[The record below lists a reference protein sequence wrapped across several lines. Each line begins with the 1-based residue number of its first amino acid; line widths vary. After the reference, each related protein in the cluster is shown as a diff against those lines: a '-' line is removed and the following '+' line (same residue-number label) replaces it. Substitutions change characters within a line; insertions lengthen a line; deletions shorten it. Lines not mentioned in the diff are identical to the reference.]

1 MQVEDRLVT
10 KSGLPHDKNS
20 NKIIILHTR
29 NGIACISY
37 VGLAYIR
44 TKTMD
49 DWIVE
54 QIVGYSVDSP
64 LGFRSGRTSVPD
76 MGCALARVARSLNS
90 EQARFSGEVLDLLRT
105 TALLISGWQWN
116 KKGWSRPFFALV
128 RWDAHTSEFRLSYT
142 KRHWYVNSKC
152 IFKTRVHPAS
162 WLNQH
167 QRQELVQ
174 QIGKSRTAEEVETA
188 IVSTIKAVSR
198 NTPPVVGPNCMR
210 VLLPPPGSAVVLIK
224 YISDD
229 CKEKATED
237 NMNYFPWVVGPNVL
251 YAPAVYANGSWGV
264 RSGNYRIQGERLGET
279 GVISFV
285 RSQKRPNP

>member
-10 KSGLPHDKNS
+10 KRGLPHDKNS

-37 VGLAYIR
+37 VGLAYIG

-54 QIVGYSVDSP
+54 QIVGHSVDYP
-64 LGFRSGRTSVPD
+64 LKFRFGRTTVPD
-76 MGCALARVARSLNS
+76 MGGALSRVARSLQS
-90 EQARFSGEVLDLLRT
+90 EQVRLRGEVLDVLRT
-105 TALLISGWQWN
+105 TMLLISGWQWN

-128 RWDAHTSEFRLSYT
+128 RRDTLTSEFRVSYT
-142 KRHWYVNSKC
+142 NRHWYVDSKC
-152 IFKTRVHPAS
+152 ILKTRVHPPS

-167 QRQELVQ
+167 QRHELVR
-174 QIGKSRTAEEVETA
+174 QIGKSGTAAEVETA
-188 IVSTIKAVSR
+188 IVNTIKAVSR
-198 NTPPVVGPNCMR
+198 DIPVVGPNCMR
-210 VLLPPPGSAVVLIK
+210 VLLPPPGSAVVLVK

-229 CKEKATED
+229 CEAEATEA

-251 YAPAVYANGSWGV
+251 LAPALYANGTWGV
-264 RSGNYRIQGERLGET
+264 QSGHYRIQGEQLGET
-279 GVISFV
+279 GGINFV
-285 RSQKRPNP
+285 RSQKRPRP